1 MRNVEIRQ
9 ATLEDLDLLV
19 RWRMVVLREVF
30 GIPDDEPT
38 DALEAE
44 NRRYYERAL
53 AAASHIACFAV
64 SEQEVV
70 GCGGICLQEELPS
83 PDNPSGSCAYL
94 MNIYTSPSCRKQGVG
109 AAIVNWLIE
118 QARQRGI
125 GKIYLET
132 SEAGRSLYEKLGF
145 ADLPDMMKLAP
156 ERPTGPA
163 SR

>member
-30 GIPDDEPT
+30 GIPDDEST

-64 SEQEVV
+64 SGHEVV

-83 PDNPSGSCAYL
+83 PDNPSGKCAYL
-94 MNIYTSPSCRKQGVG
+94 MNIYASPSCRKQGVG
-109 AAIVNWLIE
+109 AAIVSWLIE

-132 SEAGRSLYEKLGF
+132 SQAGRPLYEKLGF
-145 ADLPDMMKLAP
+145 ADLPDMMKLTP
-156 ERPTGPA
+156 ERSADPA